1 MAKRKSKSAANTNK
15 SPVCATPKE
24 TAEAREEEIN
34 STFGPIK
41 KIHITASSKRDI
53 EFTCVDGT
61 VMTVKKGTLLELDAY
76 DGDPIDQQFSEL
88 CIDTGHGTSY
98 HPIRFYHCGDTA
110 ETAHLRET
118 KQKVDPAKMTR
129 DTEAMVNH
137 PWTYCDWDFG
147 MSLILEDDTELSHK
161 DVSAIMQELGYGWCS
176 SSKEWATR
184 SDGKSAGRSFGDG
197 TALARKRIELAHRK
211 SA

>member
-41 KIHITASSKRDI
+41 QVKFTASAKRRLEVQGVLGFYPLEPGESVTMDCAI
-53 EFTCVDGT
+53 KDFTGLTAMDSHT
-61 VMTVKKGTLLELDAY
+61 NAY
-76 DGDPIDQQFSEL
+76 Q
-88 CIDTGHGTSY
+88 
-98 HPIRFYHCGDTA
+98 PIRFYNCGDTA